1 MNRAFVLATAAIAAV
16 SFTSAVNAKSKTVRA
31 VKAPEVAIAPVE
43 VAQDCS
49 RFYDVYR
56 PHGFTWG
63 VGPGSSV
70 GFGTFEGALPRYPIN
85 EFPNWYGLC
94 VNAGHYSTAGS
105 APD

>member
-1 MNRAFVLATAAIAAV
+1 MNRAFVLATAAIAVV
-16 SFTSAVNAKSKTVRA
+16 SLTGAASAKGKIA
-31 VKAPEVAIAPVE
+31 KAPVAAVAAPVE
-43 VAQDCS
+43 LAQDCS

-94 VNAGHYSTAGS
+94 VNYGPYSTAGS
-105 APD
+105 APK

>member
-1 MNRAFVLATAAIAAV
+1 MNRAFVLAAAAIAAV
-16 SFTSAVNAKSKTVRA
+16 SLTGAASAKGKIA
-31 VKAPEVAIAPVE
+31 KAPVAAVAAPVE
-43 VAQDCS
+43 VARDCS

-85 EFPNWYGLC
+85 EFPNWYGHC
-94 VNAGHYSTAGS
+94 QNWGHYSAAGS

>member
-1 MNRAFVLATAAIAAV
+1 MNRAIVVATAAIAAV
-16 SFTSAVNAKSKTVRA
+16 SIASAANAQSKV
-31 VKAPEVAIAPVE
+31 VKAPEAAPALAE

-85 EFPNWYGLC
+85 EFPNWYGHC

>member
-1 MNRAFVLATAAIAAV
+1 MNRTFVIATAAMATV
-16 SFTSAVNAKSKTVRA
+16 SLAGVANAKGKI
-31 VKAPEVAIAPVE
+31 VKAPVAAAPVLVE

-49 RFYDVYR
+49 RFYDPYR

-63 VGPGSSV
+63 VGPGKSF

-94 VNAGHYSTAGS
+94 ANPGHYSTAGS

>member
-1 MNRAFVLATAAIAAV
+1 MNHAFVLATAAVAAV
-16 SFTSAVNAKSKTVRA
+16 CLTGAANAKSKF
-31 VKAPEVAIAPVE
+31 VKAPEAAPALIE

-85 EFPNWYGLC
+85 EFPNWYGHC
-94 VNAGHYSTAGS
+94 VNWGHHSTAGH
-105 APD
+105 APY

>member
-1 MNRAFVLATAAIAAV
+1 MKRTFVLATAVIAAV
-16 SFTSAVNAKSKTVRA
+16 SLTSAVNARSKV
-31 VKAPEVAIAPVE
+31 VKAPEAPPAPVE

-85 EFPNWYGLC
+85 EFPNWYGFC
-94 VNAGHYSTAGS
+94 VNWGHYSTAGS
-105 APD
+105 APY

>member
-16 SFTSAVNAKSKTVRA
+16 CLTGAVNAKSKV
-31 VKAPEVAIAPVE
+31 VKAPEAVPALVE

-70 GFGTFEGALPRYPIN
+70 GFGWFEGALPRYPIN

-94 VNAGHYSTAGS
+94 VNWGHYSTAGS

>member
-1 MNRAFVLATAAIAAV
+1 MNRAFVIAAAAVAAV
-16 SFTSAVNAKSKTVRA
+16 SLANAANAKGKKV
-31 VKAPEVAIAPVE
+31 VKAPEAVAIAPVE
-43 VAQDCS
+43 VARDCS
-49 RFYDVYR
+49 TFYDVYR

-94 VNAGHYSTAGS
+94 VNWGHYSSAGS
-105 APD
+105 APY

>member
-1 MNRAFVLATAAIAAV
+1 MNRSFVVVTAAIAAV
-16 SFTSAVNAKSKTVRA
+16 CLASAANAASKI
-31 VKAPEVAIAPVE
+31 VKAPVAASALAEVT
-43 VAQDCS
+43 QDCS

-94 VNAGHYSTAGS
+94 ANPGHYSTAGS

>member
-1 MNRAFVLATAAIAAV
+1 MNRAFLVATAAIAAV
-16 SFTSAVNAKSKTVRA
+16 CLVSTANAADKI
-31 VKAPEVAIAPVE
+31 VKAPVAAPALME

-70 GFGTFEGALPRYPIN
+70 GFGMMEGALPRYPIN

-94 VNAGHYSTAGS
+94 ANYGHYSTAGH
-105 APD
+105 APY

>member
-1 MNRAFVLATAAIAAV
+1 MNRAFVLATAIVATA
-16 SFTSAVNAKSKTVRA
+16 SLTSAADAKKKNL
-31 VKAPEVAIAPVE
+31 KAPEAPPALVE

-85 EFPNWYGLC
+85 EFPNWYCFC
-94 VNAGHYSTAGS
+94 VSPGHYSGTGS
-105 APD
+105 APY

>member
-16 SFTSAVNAKSKTVRA
+16 SLTGAVNAKGKI
-31 VKAPEVAIAPVE
+31 VKAPEVVAIAPVE

-63 VGPGSSV
+63 VGPGSSL

-85 EFPNWYGLC
+85 EFPNWYGHCL
-94 VNAGHYSTAGS
+94 NSGHYSAAGS